1 MKKLLASLT
10 ILTILAL
17 PLGSAAFAEQ
27 QTPSI
32 DLSVEEV
39 HGNIPAQADAAQ
51 AMYPAVHSLVL
62 AMTEN
67 DLEYAP
73 EDSEF
78 LWTSLYYML
87 SLYGQMDERAEF
99 TDDTMILPSEMV
111 RDYAAA
117 LYPDVAQLPEIP
129 TPISQRIAYFASDDS
144 YHLARGDEALIQ
156 VTVDDTQTQ
165 DNGQVILSGRM
176 TALEDGSTLYTFQST
191 LSPRDT
197 MFGFIIDSL
206 TISA

>member
-17 PLGSAAFAEQ
+17 PLGSAASAEQ
-27 QTPSI
+27 QTPPI

-67 DLEYAP
+67 GLEYAP

-87 SLYGQMDERAEF
+87 SLYGQMDERAEL
-99 TDDTMILPSEMV
+99 TDDTLILPSEMV
-111 RDYAAA
+111 QDYAAA
-117 LYPDVAQLPEIP
+117 PYPQVEQLPGIP
-129 TPISQRIAYFASDDS
+129 APSPSGSAIRLLTTPTTSPAVTRAWLKVVLQTPITLASGAVV
-144 YHLARGDEALIQ
+144 L
-156 VTVDDTQTQ
+156 T
-165 DNGQVILSGRM
+165 GQLNS
-176 TALEDGSTLYTFQST
+176 LEDGSL
-191 LSPRDT
+191 LRD
-197 MFGFIIDSL
+197 F
-206 TISA
+206 

>member
-17 PLGSAAFAEQ
+17 PLGSAASAEQ
-27 QTPSI
+27 QTPPI

-67 DLEYAP
+67 GLEYAP

-87 SLYGQMDERAEF
+87 SLYGQMDERAEL
-99 TDDTMILPSEMV
+99 TDDTLILPSEMV
-111 RDYAAA
+111 QDYAAA
-117 LYPDVAQLPEIP
+117 LYPQVEQLPGIP
-129 TPISQRIAYFASDDS
+129 SPISS
-144 YHLARGDEALIQ
+144 
-156 VTVDDTQTQ
+156 
-165 DNGQVILSGRM
+165 
-176 TALEDGSTLYTFQST
+176 
-191 LSPRDT
+191 
-197 MFGFIIDSL
+197 
-206 TISA
+206 

>member
-17 PLGSAAFAEQ
+17 PLGSAASAEQ
-27 QTPSI
+27 QTPPI

-67 DLEYAP
+67 GLEYAP

-87 SLYGQMDERAEF
+87 SLYGQMDERAEL
-99 TDDTMILPSEMV
+99 TDDMLILPAETV
-111 RDYAAA
+111 ADYAGA
-117 LYPDVAQLPEIP
+117 LFSNFDGLPALPREMNG
-129 TPISQRIAYFASDDS
+129 RVS
-144 YHLARGDEALIQ
+144 YDWQNDTFRLARGDAGLTETRLGEITELGGGRVQVAGAL
-156 VTVDDTQTQ
+156 VSLEDESVLCSFTVDLVR
-165 DNGQVILSGRM
+165 NNS
-176 TALEDGSTLYTFQST
+176 
-191 LSPRDT
+191 
-197 MFGFIIDSL
+197 MFGYA
-206 TISA
+206 ISGLDIL

>member
-17 PLGSAAFAEQ
+17 PLGSAASAEQ
-27 QTPSI
+27 QTPPA

-51 AMYPAVHSLVL
+51 TMYPAVHSLVL

-99 TDDTMILPSEMV
+99 TDDTLILPSEMV
-111 RDYAAA
+111 RD
-117 LYPDVAQLPEIP
+117 L
-129 TPISQRIAYFASDDS
+129 S
-144 YHLARGDEALIQ
+144 LIH
-156 VTVDDTQTQ
+156 
-165 DNGQVILSGRM
+165 I
-176 TALEDGSTLYTFQST
+176 
-191 LSPRDT
+191 
-197 MFGFIIDSL
+197 
-206 TISA
+206 

>member
-17 PLGSAAFAEQ
+17 PLGSAASAEQ
-27 QTPSI
+27 QTPPA

-87 SLYGQMDERAEF
+87 SLYGQMDERAEL
-99 TDDTMILPSEMV
+99 TDDTLILPSEMV

-117 LYPDVAQLPEIP
+117 LYPASPPPSPSGSAIRLLMTP
-129 TPISQRIAYFASDDS
+129 TTWPA
-144 YHLARGDEALIQ
+144 
-156 VTVDDTQTQ
+156 VT
-165 DNGQVILSGRM
+165 R
-176 TALEDGSTLYTFQST
+176 AW
-191 LSPRDT
+191 PRWS
-197 MFGFIIDSL
+197 FRPPL
-206 TISA
+206 RWPAAP

>member
-1 MKKLLASLT
+1 M
-10 ILTILAL
+10 
-17 PLGSAAFAEQ
+17 
-27 QTPSI
+27 
-32 DLSVEEV
+32 EEV

-87 SLYGQMDERAEF
+87 SLYGQMDERAEL
-99 TDDTMILPSEMV
+99 TDDTLILPSEMV

-117 LYPDVAQLPEIP
+117 LYPQVEQLPGIP
-129 TPISQRIAYFASDDS
+129 SPISQRI
-144 YHLARGDEALIQ
+144 L
-156 VTVDDTQTQ
+156 T
-165 DNGQVILSGRM
+165 GQPN
-176 TALEDGSTLYTFQST
+176 ALEDGSVLRDFQVT
-191 LSPRDT
+191 LSPRDS
-197 MFGFIIDSL
+197 MFGYVITDL
-206 TISA
+206 T